1 MDNQKP
7 NRIRFTASNITQNK
21 KRFYS
26 LSVPMEVLSKCCFA
40 TPREEDPIEGFQRV
54 LDKKR
59 AMQIAHYIDEEGG
72 TIPSAIILSA
82 QEIADVEVIGK
93 GRTIEFTIDPK
104 SFLIIDGQHRVYGFS
119 LAKSTLRIPV
129 IIYTGLTKKE
139 EAILFIDVNS
149 KQKSVPTELLL
160 DIKRMAEREGSVEQ
174 ILRDIFDTF
183 DESPDS
189 ILLGKLSPREKAKNK
204 ISRVTFNGSMAS
216 ALKTFGNKEPDE
228 IYRILNNYI
237 SSFYNGWMSKNKVE
251 EQLTNAIVFKSIM
264 SAFVEIAIATKMK
277 HGQSY
282 SVDDFTDIMKGMFL
296 KLSPTRFRNQGTSY
310 KLLSKHITDCFKT
323 DFEL

>member
-1 MDNQKP
+1 
-7 NRIRFTASNITQNK
+7 
-21 KRFYS
+21 
-26 LSVPMEVLSKCCFA
+26 MEILTKCCFA

-82 QEIADVEVIGK
+82 QEVADIEVIGK
-93 GRTIEFTIDPK
+93 GRTIEFTVDPK

-119 LAKSTLRIPV
+119 LAKSLLRIPV

-160 DIKRMAEREGSVEQ
+160 DIKRMAEREFGTDQ
-174 ILRDIFDTF
+174 ILREVFDIFE
-183 DESPDS
+183 ESPDS
-189 ILLGKLSPREKAKNK
+189 ILLGKLSPREKAKSK
-204 ISRVTFNGSMAS
+204 ISRVTFNGSMTS
-216 ALKTFGNKEPDE
+216 ALKTFGNKEPEE

-237 SSFYNGWMSKNKVE
+237 SSFYNGWMAKNKIE
-251 EQLTNAIVFKSIM
+251 EQITNSIVFKSIM

-277 HGQSY
+277 HGQRY
-282 SVDDFTDIMKGMFL
+282 SVDDFSDIMNGMFS
-296 KLSPTRFRNQGTSY
+296 KLSVTRFKNQGTSY